1 MDFPGGTVD
10 KNLSASP
17 GDTGSIPS
25 PGRFHK
31 PRSNQAHEPQLLE
44 PLHCRAHKLQLLK
57 LIILRACGSTNK
69 RSHCNEKPMRCN
81 KRVVPARES
90 LCAAAKAQHNQN
102 RELHE
107 QGWKERVYAGE
118 SLCGFTETS
127 PMT

>member
-1 MDFPGGTVD
+1 MD

-25 PGRFHK
+25 PGRSHK

-90 LCAAAKAQHNQN
+90 LCTAAKAQHNQN